1 MRIETIFLMVAS
13 VALFGCA
20 GEVPSST
27 DEPSP
32 AAKQAAEHGE
42 EVTELPPL
50 TIGNYEVHAQY
61 EGPLKDGHFNF
72 HVTGPEFAAIR
83 QWVGPEDAAGVVVNR
98 AEVLSDH
105 IHAGVEMPD
114 PIPADARLWIEFE
127 TPTGERLKGSVLLP
141 Q

>member
-1 MRIETIFLMVAS
+1 MRTTAIWLTVAS
-13 VALFGCA
+13 AVLFGCS
-20 GEVPSST
+20 GESPSVT
-27 DEPSP
+27 DEPTSP
-32 AAKQAAEHGE
+32 ATHPAEHEE

-50 TIGNYEVHAQY
+50 QLGDYAVSAQY
-61 EGPLKDGHFNF
+61 EGPLADGHFNF

-83 QWVGPEDAAGVVVNR
+83 QWVGPEDAVGVVVNR

-114 PIPADARLWIEFE
+114 PIPADARLWIEIE
-127 TPTGERLKGSVLLP
+127 TPAGERLKGSVPLP